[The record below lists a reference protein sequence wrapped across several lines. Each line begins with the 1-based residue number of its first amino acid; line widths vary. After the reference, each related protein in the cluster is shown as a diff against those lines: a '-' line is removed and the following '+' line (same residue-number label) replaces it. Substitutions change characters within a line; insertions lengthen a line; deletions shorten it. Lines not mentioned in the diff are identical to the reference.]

1 MTSQSVKP
9 ADLAV
14 EYTSCHAVVKTA
26 AKLIN
31 CTKEEQR
38 SVISFLWA
46 EGVPGAQIHLH
57 MCAQ

>member
-1 MTSQSVKP
+1 
-9 ADLAV
+9 
-14 EYTSCHAVVKTA
+14 VVKMA

-31 CTKEEQR
+31 CTKEKQR
-38 SVISFLWA
+38 SVIRFLWA